1 MTNKGYSVKEF
12 NGLDDIWEIA
22 IKLYEEY
29 KKELPFTDAVYT
41 VSKQLTVFSCPN
53 HFHDEEFTSDINM
66 YFYCKDMNVSPYEGS
81 YNKQPSKWVEKYYII
96 KSILNKLES
105 VERQKAN
112 KG

>member
-1 MTNKGYSVKEF
+1 
-12 NGLDDIWEIA
+12 
-22 IKLYEEY
+22 
-29 KKELPFTDAVYT
+29 
-41 VSKQLTVFSCPN
+41 
-53 HFHDEEFTSDINM
+53 
-66 YFYCKDMNVSPYEGS
+66 MNVSPYEGS